1 MHRLSTKSQEAELE
15 QWETMRQLGASLCG
29 FSIEAR
35 SGPGWTSFSMT
46 LQRMGRRLSRIRD
59 PLHLEMYVKE
69 NPIAKE
75 FLALIY

>member
-1 MHRLSTKSQEAELE
+1 
-15 QWETMRQLGASLCG
+15 
-29 FSIEAR
+29 
-35 SGPGWTSFSMT
+35 MT
-46 LQRMGRRLSRIRD
+46 LRRISRRLSRIRD